1 MISNNSHTIEE
12 ALAKLQNYCGYQ
24 ERCIKEVGQKL
35 RDMGIDP
42 GNSDTIIGCLQRD
55 NYLNEERFAKSF
67 VKGKFQ
73 IKKWGRNRLKAE
85 LKQRAI
91 AINHITHAL
100 AQFSDDDYINAF
112 NELAEKKC
120 LSLRENDKNKKRKKL
135 VDYLLYRGWESNM
148 VYEKTW
154 ELIP

>member
-1 MISNNSHTIEE
+1 VISNNSHTIEE
-12 ALAKLQNYCGYQ
+12 ALAKLQNFCGYQ

-42 GNSDTIIGCLQRD
+42 GNSDTIIGRLQKD

-67 VKGKFQ
+67 VRGKFRV
-73 IKKWGRNRLKAE
+73 KKWGRNRLKAE